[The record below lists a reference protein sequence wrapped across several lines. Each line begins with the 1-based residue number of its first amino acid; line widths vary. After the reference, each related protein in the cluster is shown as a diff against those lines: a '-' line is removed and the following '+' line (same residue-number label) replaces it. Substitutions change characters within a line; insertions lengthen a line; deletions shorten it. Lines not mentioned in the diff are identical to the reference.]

1 MQAYSPSSRRGG
13 EKNKKKK
20 KKRLFKVDLFNAT
33 FKLVGFR

>member
-1 MQAYSPSSRRGG
+1 MQAYSPPSRRGG
-13 EKNKKKK
+13 KKQKVK